1 MAISTINPTTGL
13 TEATFAP
20 LTDEQ
25 IDAALARSAAAAATW
40 SKTTFQERAALMRRA
55 ADVLEGDA
63 DAVARL
69 ITVEMGKPISAAR
82 AEVLKSASG
91 MRFYADRAEGYLADE
106 ELDTPGEVNATR
118 AYARYEPI
126 GTVLAVMP
134 WNYPVWQ
141 VIRFA
146 APALMAGNT
155 GVLKH
160 ASNVPQTA
168 LYLEKLFATAG
179 FPDGAFVTLLIGAA
193 QVEKVIRDPRIAAV
207 TLTGSEPAGRSV
219 ASIAGD
225 AIKKSV
231 LELGGSDPFIVMP
244 SADLN
249 AAVKT
254 AVTSR
259 ISNNGQACINAKRFI
274 VHSDVYAAFLE
285 RFTATLS
292 GLAVGDP
299 LDEATDLGPLATE
312 GGVTDIV
319 DLVEDARAQGARIV
333 LGGER
338 PDRAGWFYP
347 ATVVDRLPEQA
358 RLFREEAF
366 GPVASVF
373 EVGSVQEAI
382 DLANDS
388 EFGLGSAAWTT
399 DEDEATA
406 FVEGLQA
413 GTVNINGMTISYPQ
427 LPFGGI
433 KRSGYGRELAGAGI
447 REFCNLKT
455 IWRG

>member
-1 MAISTINPTTGL
+1 VAISTINPTTGK
-13 TEATFAP
+13 TEANFQA

-25 IDAALARSAAAAATW
+25 IEAALGRTAAAAQTW
-40 SKTTFQERAALMRRA
+40 ARTTFEERAALMHRA
-55 ADVLEGDA
+55 ADTLEA
-63 DAVARL
+63 DAEHVARL
-69 ITVEMGKPISAAR
+69 ITVEMGKPIAASR
-82 AEVLKSASG
+82 AEVLKSATT
-91 MRFYADRAEGYLADE
+91 MRFYADKAEDFLRDE
-106 ELDTPGEVNATR
+106 ELATPGDVNAKR
-118 AYARYEPI
+118 AYARYEPL

-141 VIRFA
+141 VVRFA

-168 LYLEKLFATAG
+168 LYLEELFVKAG
-179 FPDGAFVTLLIGAA
+179 FPDGAFVSLLISAR
-193 QVEKVIRDPRIAAV
+193 QVEQVIRDPRIAAI

-225 AIKKSV
+225 EIKKTV
-231 LELGGSDPFIVMP
+231 LELGGADPFIVMP
-244 SADLN
+244 SADLE

-259 ISNNGQACINAKRFI
+259 IANNGQACINAKRFI
-274 VHSDVYAAFLE
+274 VHSDVYEAFLE
-285 RFTATLS
+285 HFTAK
-292 GLAVGDP
+292 LAELTVGDP
-299 LDEATDLGPLATE
+299 LDESTDLGPLATE
-312 GGVTDIV
+312 SGVDDIV
-319 DLVEDARAQGARIV
+319 DLVEDAREQGARIV

-338 PDRAGWFYP
+338 PDREGWFYP
-347 ATVVDRLPEQA
+347 ATVVDRLPESA

-373 EVGSVQEAI
+373 EVGSAQEAI
-382 DLANDS
+382 ALANDS

-399 DEDEATA
+399 DEAEAET
-406 FVEGLQA
+406 FIRELQA

-455 IWRG
+455 VWRG